1 MFYGI
6 LAVVYGVLMSVQ
18 VAFCADLTQSY
29 GNWFSTLTVHF
40 SGFLALTPFFFTKWG
55 RKAGSAPWFLYLGGV
70 VGVANVVFGNYGI
83 VHLGITNS
91 NVLML
96 LGQIG
101 FAAVL
106 DALGLLGARK
116 RKITGLK
123 WAAILVML
131 AGTAVTALLSG
142 ETGVRFGFL
151 AVLFS
156 VLRGVAMVL
165 SRQFNGQL
173 GIRAGTGYATYMN
186 YVTGLLASVVIFGA
200 LGFPMETAFPAAEVP
215 AWTYLCGAIGCCGIF
230 LCNLSSPKLSALTM
244 AAVVFVSE
252 TAAGMVF
259 DFING
264 RLSVSTVAG
273 CAIVA
278 VGMGINLLAERGE
291 RT

>member
-1 MFYGI
+1 MFYGM

-29 GNWFSTLTVHF
+29 GNWFSTVTVHF
-40 SGFLALTPFFFTKWG
+40 SGFLALTPFFLTKWG
-55 RKAGSAPWFLYLGGV
+55 RKTGSAPWFLYLGGV

-83 VHLGITNS
+83 VHLGMTNS

-106 DALGLLGARK
+106 DGLGLLGARK

-131 AGTAVTALLSG
+131 AGTVATALLSG

-186 YVTGLLASVVIFGA
+186 YVTGLLASVAIFGA

-215 AWTYLCGAIGCCGIF
+215 VWTYLCGAIGCCGIF

-259 DFING
+259 DFANG
-264 RLSVSTVAG
+264 RLSVPTVVG

-291 RT
+291 QT